1 MTAAPR
7 HILFILLL
15 LAAPSVA
22 RAQFLEQANAHYNK
36 GQYKQAITSYKKAVA
51 AGENPTLCY
60 FNLANTYFQ
69 QGEHAQ
75 AIVYYRASIDAA
87 PDFFMSHL
95 NLAVTLYM
103 LDEIG
108 DAIALLRRAAELKP
122 DHLKVNMMLAASYR
136 RAGDLPTAAALF
148 ERIYE
153 ANPDQHKVCLSLG
166 EIYREMDDP
175 VEAAKWLL
183 RYPSGGEHFISVQQI
198 LAEISEAE
206 GDLDKAIYYLRKVA
220 ESNKKN
226 RWAFYQLVIL
236 LHRTGHA
243 LVALSEAEEGLEV
256 YKDFAE
262 LALFAGNTAFKE
274 KLYSRA
280 EEHYKL
286 AVKLGSPNAVVG
298 LENIRTM
305 RENAR

>member
-1 MTAAPR
+1 MRAL
-7 HILFILLL
+7 ILIAVLLCPA
-15 LAAPSVA
+15 LAG
-22 RAQFLEQANAHYNK
+22 AQYLKKANTLYNK
-36 GQYKQAITSYKKAVA
+36 GNYKAAIATYQKAVA
-51 AGENPTLCY
+51 VGENPTLCY

-69 QGEHAQ
+69 EGELAQ

-95 NLAVTLYM
+95 NLAVTYYM

-108 DAIALLRRAAELKP
+108 DAIALLKRAAELKP

-136 RAGDLPTAAALF
+136 RAGDLPLAAALF

-153 ANPDQHKVCLSLG
+153 DNPDKHNQCLQLG

-175 VEAAKWLL
+175 HEASKWLL
-183 RYPSGGEHFISVQQI
+183 RYPSGGKYFINVQQM

-226 RWAFYQLVIL
+226 RWAYYQLVIL

-243 LVALSEAEEGLEV
+243 LVALSEAEKGMEL

-298 LENIRTM
+298 LENIRTI
-305 RENAR
+305 REDAR

>member
-1 MTAAPR
+1 MRAL
-7 HILFILLL
+7 ILIAVLLL
-15 LAAPSVA
+15 YPAPAGAQYLNKANTLYNQGKYKAAIA
-22 RAQFLEQANAHYNK
+22 T
-36 GQYKQAITSYKKAVA
+36 YKEAVA
-51 AGENPTLCY
+51 KGENPTLCY

-69 QGEHAQ
+69 EGQLAQ

-95 NLAVTLYM
+95 NLAVTYYM

-108 DAIALLRRAAELKP
+108 ETIALLKRAAELKP
-122 DHLKVNMMLAASYR
+122 DHLKVNMMLAAAYR
-136 RAGDLPTAAALF
+136 RAGDLPRSATLF

-153 ANPDQHKVCLSLG
+153 EHPEQHKVCLSLG

-175 VEAAKWLL
+175 VEAARWLL
-183 RYPSGGEHFISVQQI
+183 RYPPGGQHHVNVQQM

-236 LHRTGHA
+236 LDRTGHA
-243 LVALSEAEEGLEV
+243 LVALSEAEKGLEL

-262 LALFAGNTAFKE
+262 LALFAGNAAFKE

-286 AVKLGSPNAVVG
+286 ATKLGSPNAVVG

-305 RENAR
+305 RESAK